1 MDKINITKNQ
11 FTDLVNLLNDVFLPL
26 KNFVTKIDFLE
37 IINNKN
43 FQDNFFPFPVF
54 FGITKETYLRIKK
67 KNDFDLYYKKKYL
80 LNIYNVKF
88 YNLDKIKICKKI
100 YGINYL
106 KHPYSKK
113 FIKENYRFLSFD
125 YKKVNKTNLKH
136 KYFFS
141 PLLFKK
147 KIKVN
152 KIKKIA
158 SFHTRNVPHKAH
170 QWIHDFLFRKFG
182 ALLIQPLIGQ
192 YKKGEYSD
200 QLIVKT
206 NILAAKQ
213 FNSINVFSI
222 PFFSYPRYAG
232 YREAALHAIVRK
244 NYGCSHFWVGRD
256 HAGINDFYGYK
267 QSQKF
272 CYKHEKK
279 LNIKIIPGNEPI
291 YCTNCKTIKNTKC
304 LSKKCLKKHKIKIS
318 GSKIR
323 KLLKSNKTIPNYLMD
338 LKISKYLSKKSLIKN
353 NNF

>member
-1 MDKINITKNQ
+1 MSKINITKNQ
-11 FTDLVNLLNDVFLPL
+11 FSDLINLLNDVFLPL
-26 KNFVTKIDFLE
+26 KNFVSKVEFLK
-37 IINNKN
+37 IINNKKFKN
-43 FQDNFFPFPVF
+43 YFFPLPIY
-54 FGITKETYLRIKK
+54 FGVTKEVYFKLKK
-67 KNDFDLYYKKKYL
+67 KNNFDLYYENKYL

-88 YNLDKIKICKKI
+88 YSLDKNKICRKI
-100 YGINYL
+100 YGVNYL

-125 YKKVNKTNLKH
+125 YKKINKINLKH

-141 PLLFKK
+141 PALFRK
-147 KIKVN
+147 KIKIN
-152 KIKKIA
+152 KISSLA

-170 QWIHDFLFRKFG
+170 QWIHSFLFKKFG

-192 YKKGEYSD
+192 YKMGEYSD

-206 NILAAKQ
+206 NKIASKG
-213 FNSINVFSI
+213 FNSKKVFSI

-244 NYGCSHFWVGRD
+244 NYGCTHFWVGRD
-256 HAGINDFYGYK
+256 HAGIKDFYGYK
-267 QSQKF
+267 QSQQF
-272 CYKHEKK
+272 CYKHQKK
-279 LNIKIIPGNEPI
+279 LNIKIIPGKEPI
-291 YCTNCKTIKNTKC
+291 FCSNCKKIKNTKC

-323 KLLKSNKTIPNYLMD
+323 ELLIKNKTIPSYLMD
-338 LKISKYLSKKSLIKN
+338 LKISKFLSKKSLIDN